1 MKKILSV
8 LLALCLVLAAVPAA
22 GIVVSADE
30 TFGDFTY
37 GRMALS
43 DEIEITGY
51 NGSSAEITIPSQ
63 IGDED
68 VKAIGGNAFKNNT
81 TITSVEIPSTV
92 KTIKYNAFQGCEAL
106 KSITVPDS
114 VTAIGEYAFDGCS
127 ALKEIQV
134 ADSNPNY
141 QDIDGVL
148 FSKDGSTLIKYP
160 DDSDL
165 VDYVVPDGCTRLE
178 DWSFTGAKSLK
189 SIDIQNIQ
197 ELGEDVFFYC
207 QSLTDITIPDSIT
220 EIPNNTFTYC
230 TELTSITLPKQL
242 TSIGD
247 FAFYTCVRLEN
258 ITIPDTVTK
267 IGKQAFYNCLELHE
281 LTLPSGIKE
290 LGDGAFGLYAE
301 SDDTSPSV
309 VKDFSVTYGKNSKIK
324 KYVSQYKIPAT
335 ETAGSNSWVV
345 PVCIGG
351 GVVVVAAI
359 VVILVVRK
367 KRKGGAA

>member
-1 MKKILSV
+1 M
-8 LLALCLVLAAVPAA
+8 
-22 GIVVSADE
+22 
-30 TFGDFTY
+30 
-37 GRMALS
+37 
-43 DEIEITGY
+43 
-51 NGSSAEITIPSQ
+51 
-63 IGDED
+63 
-68 VKAIGGNAFKNNT
+68 
-81 TITSVEIPSTV
+81 
-92 KTIKYNAFQGCEAL
+92 
-106 KSITVPDS
+106 
-114 VTAIGEYAFDGCS
+114 
-127 ALKEIQV
+127 
-134 ADSNPNY
+134 
-141 QDIDGVL
+141 

-189 SIDIQNIQ
+189 SIDIQNIK

>member
-1 MKKILSV
+1 MKTMKPSPSLPFQKNTP
-8 LLALCLVLAAVPAA
+8 LLLK
-22 GIVVSADE
+22 
-30 TFGDFTY
+30 
-37 GRMALS
+37 
-43 DEIEITGY
+43 
-51 NGSSAEITIPSQ
+51 GSSNWPMRN
-63 IGDED
+63 D
-68 VKAIGGNAFKNNT
+68 
-81 TITSVEIPSTV
+81 
-92 KTIKYNAFQGCEAL
+92 
-106 KSITVPDS
+106 
-114 VTAIGEYAFDGCS
+114 
-127 ALKEIQV
+127 
-134 ADSNPNY
+134 
-141 QDIDGVL
+141 
-148 FSKDGSTLIKYP
+148 
-160 DDSDL
+160 
-165 VDYVVPDGCTRLE
+165 
-178 DWSFTGAKSLK
+178 
-189 SIDIQNIQ
+189 
-197 ELGEDVFFYC
+197 
-207 QSLTDITIPDSIT
+207 
-220 EIPNNTFTYC
+220 
-230 TELTSITLPKQL
+230 
-242 TSIGD
+242 
-247 FAFYTCVRLEN
+247 TCVRLEN

>member
-1 MKKILSV
+1 MLFRSIETYAFEGCS
-8 LLALCLVLAAVPAA
+8 ALT
-22 GIVVSADE
+22 D
-30 TFGDFTY
+30 
-37 GRMALS
+37 
-43 DEIEITGY
+43 
-51 NGSSAEITIPSQ
+51 ITIPETCTTL
-63 IGDED
+63 GDF
-68 VKAIGGNAFKNNT
+68 V
-81 TITSVEIPSTV
+81 
-92 KTIKYNAFQGCEAL
+92 
-106 KSITVPDS
+106 
-114 VTAIGEYAFDGCS
+114 FDGCS

-207 QSLTDITIPDSIT
+207 QSLTDMTIPDSIT

-258 ITIPDTVTK
+258 IDRK
-267 IGKQAFYNCLELHE
+267 
-281 LTLPSGIKE
+281 
-290 LGDGAFGLYAE
+290 
-301 SDDTSPSV
+301 SV
-309 VKDFSVTYGKNSKIK
+309 V
-324 KYVSQYKIPAT
+324 
-335 ETAGSNSWVV
+335 
-345 PVCIGG
+345 
-351 GVVVVAAI
+351 
-359 VVILVVRK
+359 
-367 KRKGGAA
+367 